1 MSTHNDPNVR
11 VTRAGVKKYALSQG
25 IEPDNLLYEQL
36 TVFHNRVAIKPK
48 SKDALPVTC
57 TAVDVYKPQTFSTN
71 AAVKNEDLIVNK
83 SFSLGSAI
91 KGFFTS
97 NLRSSPTVFN
107 PTLSAEKCLIN
118 ISALSEHDKIS
129 LLDTAI
135 NCDKKQSEGSTQLI
149 SPEVSIPAVYVEN
162 ACKIE
167 DAEINSVT
175 KDIDDPTNDFW
186 WDSSYTDLNND
197 CLCDAIEVSAVI
209 DEFHWINSTELSVN
223 DFDDL
228 ALNTAI
234 LASPTDDNKPCVFD
248 SYDEDLSIFTN
259 AFVSHDNTVLGL
271 NNDVQTYIN
280 QIVGVNEKEL
290 NILHI
295 VYNFETVSIPVSCEN
310 PPSPETKPF
319 TLFSSPA

>member
-57 TAVDVYKPQTFSTN
+57 TVVDVYNPQTFSTD

-149 SPEVSIPAVYVEN
+149 SPEFSIPAVYVEN

-167 DAEINSVT
+167 DAEIHSVT

-197 CLCDAIEVSAVI
+197 CLCDAIELSPVI
-209 DEFHWINSTELSVN
+209 DEFNLNRKKYYASNEFHWINSTELSVN

-228 ALNTAI
+228 ALNAAI
-234 LASPTDDNKPCVFD
+234 LASPTDDNKLCVFD
-248 SYDEDLSIFTN
+248 SYNEDLSIFTN
-259 AFVSHDNTVLGL
+259 AFVSHDNTVLSL
-271 NNDVQTYIN
+271 TNDVQTYIN
-280 QIVGVNEKEL
+280 KIVGVPPGNEL
-290 NILHI
+290 NILH
-295 VYNFETVSIPVSCEN
+295 TVDNLEPDSCEN
-310 PPSPETKPF
+310 PP
-319 TLFSSPA
+319 